1 MGNYTLAVTATDAG
15 DAGSGANAT
24 ASTAIIVE
32 AGPLVAEVVGGEA
45 QVAVAGDTVRL
56 DASPSYDTDVEGV
69 TGAAAG
75 LEFRWSF
82 NETVLAG
89 EVVDLALVGDA
100 GCENEEGCELVV
112 TLTVTKDRRAATA
125 AVVLELLVPEE
136 VVVLPKVDVDASA
149 HASRRRLR
157 PGDGQAPRDRVVGR
171 RRRGAGVDL
180 GRRRRAG
187 CFGGLRRLGLL
198 GEHRGGG
205 GRRRRV
211 PA

>member
-75 LEFRWSF
+75 LAFRWSF
-82 NETVLAG
+82 NETVLA
-89 EVVDLALVGDA
+89 ASSSTSRWWA
-100 GCENEEGCELVV
+100 
-112 TLTVTKDRRAATA
+112 TPAAKRRRAA
-125 AVVLELLVPEE
+125 
-136 VVVLPKVDVDASA
+136 S
-149 HASRRRLR
+149 SS
-157 PGDGQAPRDRVVGR
+157 
-171 RRRGAGVDL
+171 
-180 GRRRRAG
+180 
-187 CFGGLRRLGLL
+187 
-198 GEHRGGG
+198 
-205 GRRRRV
+205 
-211 PA
+211 